1 MVGHP
6 QRGTPELGPLRE
18 ACERQARAAVGDAA
32 YQRAFERGRADN
44 AEVGLAAALQG
55 ELLS

>member
-1 MVGHP
+1 MV
-6 QRGTPELGPLRE
+6 LRE

-55 ELLS
+55 ELLT

>member
-18 ACERQARAAVGDAA
+18 RSQRSARQQIGDSAYDRAYLLASLTDPFTTLNDALKA
-32 YQRAFERGRADN
+32 Q
-44 AEVGLAAALQG
+44 
-55 ELLS
+55 